1 MKVCVSVRNIELADE
16 SCMHVFPTQL
26 SNALEKQCGGNVQ
39 QYVFLENKNH
49 VCDWKDVAANA
60 VQRLMEMEAFFLSQ
74 LFFWG

>member
-26 SNALEKQCGGNVQ
+26 SNALEKQCGGNAQ